1 MKTTKKKVAPKGDR
15 LNWTPLKEL
24 KPVLLSNLQVKGR
37 VLTSADLKPN
47 PSNSSTSLF
56 VP

>member
-1 MKTTKKKVAPKGDR
+1 MKTGKRRVAAKGDR

-24 KPVLLSNLQVKGR
+24 KPVKLSSVQVKGH
-37 VLTSADLKPN
+37 VLTTADLRSRNAHASKVI
-47 PSNSSTSLF
+47 L